1 MAAYLY
7 ESYIEPNTV
16 PGNNSFV
23 AGFVQC
29 KSQLPR
35 SSWCHQGYSRPR
47 GQVAQGLL

>member
-29 KSQLPR
+29 KSRLREVLGVIKDILAREGR
-35 SSWCHQGYSRPR
+35 SPKAY
-47 GQVAQGLL
+47 